1 MNHTQRIIFYTILFS
16 AIFLRLSLA
25 IVNREANDDH
35 IEVIRLI
42 VEQGRLPLKDDCWE
56 CFQPKLF
63 HYSAAG
69 LIKLWAITDPET
81 QIVLAQGINFLVSLL
96 MLWGIWNLL
105 KQIQIAGI
113 GDKILAFGLIALN
126 PALVAINIQ
135 ATNDTFV
142 ISFSTLAILFT
153 FQFILHKKRCD
164 FVLMVVFSALAV
176 LSKSNGAVTVM
187 GIVAFLITRT
197 IYNKNIPFSWTKG
210 DLPAAI
216 AYGAFT
222 VLLVV
227 INPLGQY
234 LDNLKYYGTP
244 VTINM
249 ERAALPSLFE
259 PTEVYRPGIISIQDG
274 FFTFKF
280 LDLLKNPQI
289 TRDNKSY
296 PAHRTSFWT
305 ILYARTHFIH
315 YNPWP
320 LSWITD
326 NRLVRMLG
334 RIIYILALL
343 PTSIVLLGVIQ
354 SLRKIKNND
363 GTSAASSHLPGLFLL
378 LLLAYLGFAILY
390 AIEYRIYTAIKAIF
404 IYPVF
409 VSIGVMYL
417 TGSKWLMTLFEERFP
432 KGNSIY
438 QLGVYSLLIV
448 YVADIFV
455 LIIQLVKI

>member
-1 MNHTQRIIFYTILFS
+1 
-16 AIFLRLSLA
+16 
-25 IVNREANDDH
+25 
-35 IEVIRLI
+35 
-42 VEQGRLPLKDDCWE
+42 
-56 CFQPKLF
+56 
-63 HYSAAG
+63 
-69 LIKLWAITDPET
+69 
-81 QIVLAQGINFLVSLL
+81 
-96 MLWGIWNLL
+96 
-105 KQIQIAGI
+105 
-113 GDKILAFGLIALN
+113 
-126 PALVAINIQ
+126 
-135 ATNDTFV
+135 
-142 ISFSTLAILFT
+142 
-153 FQFILHKKRCD
+153 
-164 FVLMVVFSALAV
+164 
-176 LSKSNGAVTVM
+176 
-187 GIVAFLITRT
+187 
-197 IYNKNIPFSWTKG
+197 
-210 DLPAAI
+210 
-216 AYGAFT
+216 
-222 VLLVV
+222 
-227 INPLGQY
+227 
-234 LDNLKYYGTP
+234 
-244 VTINM
+244 M

-378 LLLAYLGFAILY
+378 LLVAYLGFAILY
-390 AIEYRIYTAIKAIF
+390 AIEYRIYTVIKAIF